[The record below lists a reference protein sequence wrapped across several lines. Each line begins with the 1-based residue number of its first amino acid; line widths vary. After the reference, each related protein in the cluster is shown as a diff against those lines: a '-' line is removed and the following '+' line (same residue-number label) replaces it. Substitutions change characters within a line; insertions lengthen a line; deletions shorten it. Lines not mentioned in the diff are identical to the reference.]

1 MNKKNR
7 CEGKS
12 LKCQRNR
19 VVNVWNLDFEMEMRN
34 SRNLN
39 IKVNRDVDCQE
50 ICA

>member
-19 VVNVWNLDFEMEMRN
+19 VGNVWNLDFEMRN

-50 ICA
+50 ICS